1 MNYCHFT
8 LNYSKLSI
16 FTLSYLNYCFEL
28 CGQGHS
34 SMLIAGIN
42 IYAGSLLI
50 PGYNKILASLN
61 HFPILQ
67 SLFTSTTGGI
77 IKLSKTGN
85 ESYYY

>member
-42 IYAGSLLI
+42 ISILDREDGLFLMDLL
-50 PGYNKILASLN
+50 LASSAQIKGTLN
-61 HFPILQ
+61 AA
-67 SLFTSTTGGI
+67 SNRALFS
-77 IKLSKTGN
+77 SH
-85 ESYYY
+85 